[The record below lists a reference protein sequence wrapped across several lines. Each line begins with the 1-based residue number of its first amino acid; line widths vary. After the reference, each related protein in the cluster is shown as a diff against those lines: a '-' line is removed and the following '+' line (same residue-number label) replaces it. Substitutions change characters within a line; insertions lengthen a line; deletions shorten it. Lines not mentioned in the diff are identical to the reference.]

1 MHYSQLGAVAALA
14 AIGQAFLLPPT
25 ITPADNDIIKTLPVD
40 AAVAA
45 DGRLV
50 SIVCPGCPVEVTNLE
65 GLTKSAA
72 ARVDSQLRFNF
83 SIEHGDADHL
93 LLNGVQL
100 YPIDPSVMALTY
112 SLTADQLVKTPEGN
126 WNYAASPRLGYS
138 LSISSPELSP
148 DQQLGLISI
157 RLEIEQLGQTFM
169 SGFPIIEVKLL
180 ETPSRKLMIGDV
192 AIKEK
197 TPTEAGQECTSII
210 CKWKAIIAAKVSQLK
225 ASHGCGGSRAKHGST
240 ASSVAQSDTPAAL
253 VKGGPMK
260 PAKPNHHGHHGGH
273 RAHRHRHRHSGFA
286 RFLRSLVFHVFIPI
300 MIGVVVGIMA
310 SLVGMVVG
318 HIAIFI
324 WRMLFRRGERASCR
338 TVQHEESIGKDDED
352 SKSLLGHDNPPP
364 VYEEAPA
371 YEDAVVDEKA

>member
-1 MHYSQLGAVAALA
+1 
-14 AIGQAFLLPPT
+14 
-25 ITPADNDIIKTLPVD
+25 
-40 AAVAA
+40 
-45 DGRLV
+45 
-50 SIVCPGCPVEVTNLE
+50 LE

-72 ARVDSQLRFNF
+72 GRVDSQLRFNF
-83 SIEHGDADHL
+83 SIEHGDVDHL
-93 LLNGVQL
+93 MLNGVQL
-100 YPIDPSVMALTY
+100 YPIDPAVMALTY

-157 RLEIEQLGQTFM
+157 RLEIEQLGRTFM
-169 SGFPIIEVKLL
+169 SGFPVIEVKLL

-192 AIKEK
+192 AIKEQ

-210 CKWKAIIAAKVSQLK
+210 CKWKAIIAAKISQLK
-225 ASHGCGGSRAKHGST
+225 ASHGCGGSRAKHEST
-240 ASSVAQSDTPAAL
+240 ASSVAESSSPAAL

-260 PAKPNHHGHHGGH
+260 PVKPNHHGHHGGH
-273 RAHRHRHRHSGFA
+273 RAHRHRHRHRHSGFA
-286 RFLRSLVFHVFIPI
+286 RFLRGLVFHVFIPI

-324 WRMLFRRGERASCR
+324 WRMLFRRGERAPCR
-338 TVQHEESIGKDDED
+338 RVQHEESLGKDDEN